1 MVEIFK
7 NLVVEEE
14 GQGMTE
20 YGLILGL
27 IAVAVI
33 AAIVTLGDEINTILG
48 DVTDGLTNPE
58 DAETPE

>member
-27 IAVAVI
+27 IAVGVIGVI
-33 AAIVTLGDEINTILG
+33 ALLGDEIGTVFENLRGEMQDAGG
-48 DVTDGLTNPE
+48 DGTE
-58 DAETPE
+58 